1 MKKLFTL
8 FCLLTFVLSFSQD
21 KPAYQLFDKN
31 GKRTSY
37 KKLLK
42 SSVNTDILLFGEHH
56 NNPIS
61 HWLQLAL
68 TKDIHKQHKS
78 VVMGAEML
86 ERDNQEQLNQ
96 YLSDEID
103 QKGLDSLA
111 RLWSNYKTDYKP
123 LVDYAKENK
132 IPFIA
137 TNIPRRFASMVYRGG
152 FESLDTLTSYQKAW
166 IAPLPVKYDAS
177 LSQYEKMLEM
187 SQGHGGDKLPKAQ
200 AIKDA
205 TMAHSI
211 LSNLPNTKTVFIHY
225 HGTYHSDF
233 YQGIYWYLKQNQPDL
248 KIVTIATVS
257 QSQLRKLDKEH
268 LHKADFILVV
278 DEDMT
283 TTY

>member
-42 SSVNTDILLFGEHH
+42 ASVNTDILLFGEHH
-56 NNPIS
+56 DNPIS

-268 LHKADFILVV
+268 LHKADFILAV

>member
-42 SSVNTDILLFGEHH
+42 ASVNTDILLFGEHH

-166 IAPLPVKYDAS
+166 IAPLPVKYEAS

-268 LHKADFILVV
+268 LHKADFILAV

>member
-56 NNPIS
+56 DNPIS

-86 ERDNQEQLNQ
+86 ERDNQKQLSQ

-137 TNIPRRFASMVYRGG
+137 TNIPRRYASVVFRGG
-152 FESLDTLTSYQKAW
+152 FEALDTLSDHQKQW

>member
-8 FCLLTFVLSFSQD
+8 FCLLTFVFSFSQD

-37 KKLLK
+37 RKLLK
-42 SSVNTDILLFGEHH
+42 ASVNTDITLFGEHH
-56 NNPIS
+56 DNPIS

-68 TKDIHKQHKS
+68 TKDLHKKHKS
-78 VVMGAEML
+78 IVMGAEML
-86 ERDNQEQLNQ
+86 ERDNQKQLNQ

-137 TNIPRRFASMVYRGG
+137 TNIPRRYASMVFRGG
-152 FESLDTLTSYQKAW
+152 FETLDTLSGNQKEW

-187 SQGHGGDKLPKAQ
+187 SQGHGGDRLPKAQ

-205 TMAHSI
+205 TMAYSI
-211 LSNLPNTKTVFIHY
+211 LSNLPNTKTTFIHY

-233 YQGIYWYLKQNQPDL
+233 YEGIYWYLKQNQPNL
-248 KIVTIATVS
+248 KIVTISTVL
-257 QSQLRKLDKEH
+257 QSQLKKLDKEH

>member
-42 SSVNTDILLFGEHH
+42 ASVNTDILLFGEHH